1 MMFNFFKKKS
11 KKLSTPGTQDFEL
24 ELTASVL
31 AYEIARIDGEISK
44 SELNVLMEE
53 IINISKKVN
62 KDEEKILS
70 IIETYSKNSVSF
82 FEFVEEINQNYSKN
96 QKLSLLEFMWKIA
109 YADGILEVNE
119 ERLIRRLADMINVKD
134 IDVLKLKN
142 NSKL

>member
-1 MMFNFFKKKS
+1 MMFNIFKKKS
-11 KKLSTPGTQDFEL
+11 KKNSTPDTQDFEL

-82 FEFVEEINQNYSKN
+82 EFVEK
-96 QKLSLLEFMWKIA
+96 
-109 YADGILEVNE
+109 
-119 ERLIRRLADMINVKD
+119 
-134 IDVLKLKN
+134 
-142 NSKL
+142 

>member
-11 KKLSTPGTQDFEL
+11 KKLSTADTQDFEL

>member
-1 MMFNFFKKKS
+1 M
-11 KKLSTPGTQDFEL
+11 
-24 ELTASVL
+24 